1 MYKIFIITFVSF
13 VFLFPGTLSA
23 HEKQQGRQF
32 DKKAFMEKRNAFL
45 IAEIGLTSEEA
56 AKFIPVYNEFQGKK
70 FDAGQKCRE
79 FSREIRKS
87 KSATS
92 ADYTRVVDECV
103 EVKLKEA
110 KIEKEYYDK
119 FKKILSPEKL
129 YKLTS
134 AEYRFAREF
143 MKGSGHRK

>member
-1 MYKIFIITFVSF
+1 MHKIFIITFVTF
-13 VFLFPGTLSA
+13 TFLFSGVLSA

-32 DKKAFMEKRNAFL
+32 DKKAFFEKRNAFL
-45 IAEIGLTSEEA
+45 VTEIGLTSEEA
-56 AKFIPVYNEFQGKK
+56 AKFIPIYNEFQGKK
-70 FDAGQKCRE
+70 FEAGQRCRE
-79 FSREIRKS
+79 LSREIRKS
-87 KSATS
+87 KQATS
-92 ADYTRVVDECV
+92 EEYSRAVDECV
-103 EVKLKEA
+103 DVKLKEA

-143 MKGSGHRK
+143 MKGSGKKK

>member
-1 MYKIFIITFVSF
+1 MYKIFIITFASF
-13 VFLFPGTLSA
+13 AFLFSGTVSA

-32 DKKAFMEKRNAFL
+32 DRKVFIEKRNAYL
-45 IAEIGLTSEEA
+45 VAEIGLTSEEA
-56 AKFIPVYNEFQGKK
+56 AKFIPLYNEFQGKR
-70 FDAGQKCRE
+70 FEVGQKCRE
-79 FSREIRKS
+79 LSREVRKN

-92 ADYTRVVDECV
+92 ADYTKAVDECV

-110 KIEKEYYDK
+110 ELDKEYYGK

-129 YKLTS
+129 YKLNT

-143 MKGSGHRK
+143 MKGSGNKR